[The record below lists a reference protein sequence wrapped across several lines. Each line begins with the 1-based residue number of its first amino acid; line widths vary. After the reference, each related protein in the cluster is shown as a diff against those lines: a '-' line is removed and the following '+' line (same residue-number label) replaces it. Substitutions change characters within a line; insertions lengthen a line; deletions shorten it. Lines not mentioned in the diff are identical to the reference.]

1 MRKTITVVVG
11 LVAAIIGEILGYF
24 FIAPGSG
31 TDKTVYEFAGY
42 APLLGAIVAV
52 VAAIAARRQS
62 KS

>member
-1 MRKTITVVVG
+1 MRKTIAVVVG
-11 LVAAIIGEILGYF
+11 LVTVIIAGILGCF
-24 FIAPGSG
+24 FITPGSG
-31 TDKTVYEFAGY
+31 TDKTVHEFAGY